1 MSHTSLDASQTW
13 SMWSLFW
20 EHPFT
25 LSVLRWFKSICW
37 GRDLYAPSWCFLPY
51 GRTYITVI
59 VLDSYRLTTHSP
71 LGAPESPRPE
81 SLGDCQAG
89 FGFSLSSTMSCTLS
103 SLPAK
108 QLIPCHSVQRHQ
120 CLFPGGWQVLNP
132 LGTLPSCLTHA
143 GPRKA
148 GQQDS
153 LLAASSLR
161 WDFVPKAPDAW
172 SHITGGRGS
181 PISRVPEAI

>member
-1 MSHTSLDASQTW
+1 MHPRLCPC
-13 SMWSLFW
+13 WSLFR

-51 GRTYITVI
+51 GRTCITVI

-108 QLIPCHSVQRHQ
+108 QLIPCYSVQRHQ

-143 GPRKA
+143 GPRKGWSA
-148 GQQDS
+148 GLPLTSFLSQMGLCPQGS
-153 LLAASSLR
+153 RCLESS
-161 WDFVPKAPDAW
+161 
-172 SHITGGRGS
+172 ITRGRGS

>member
-1 MSHTSLDASQTW
+1 MLPWMHPSLGPC
-13 SMWSLFW
+13 WSLFQ

-25 LSVLRWFKSICW
+25 PSVPRWFKSICW

-59 VLDSYRLTTHSP
+59 VLDCYRLTTHSP
-71 LGAPESPRPE
+71 LGAPGSPRPE

-89 FGFSLSSTMSCTLS
+89 FGFSPPSTMSCILS

-108 QLIPCHSVQRHQ
+108 QLIPCHSVRRQQ

-132 LGTLPSCLTHA
+132 LGILPSCPPTQGQGRLVSRA
-143 GPRKA
+143 PLYQLPRSD
-148 GQQDS
+148 GTLS
-153 LLAASSLR
+153 PRLWMPGVTS
-161 WDFVPKAPDAW
+161 PEE
-172 SHITGGRGS
+172 GS